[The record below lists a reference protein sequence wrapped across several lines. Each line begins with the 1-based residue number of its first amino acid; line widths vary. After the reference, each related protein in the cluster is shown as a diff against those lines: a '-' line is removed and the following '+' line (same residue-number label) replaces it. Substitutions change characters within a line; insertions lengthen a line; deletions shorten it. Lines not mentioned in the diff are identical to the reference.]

1 MGKLFKSIDVSV
13 LKTLCGRVGRGNSQ
27 SFGTGNRTDDSQMS
41 ASVVLKIGKCGIHH
55 PCETFDIGTCSIQ
68 LDFHI
73 QVHILET
80 DAGAEK
86 E

>member
-1 MGKLFKSIDVSV
+1 
-13 LKTLCGRVGRGNSQ
+13 
-27 SFGTGNRTDDSQMS
+27 MS